1 MFEFYEK
8 WVNVAAGIGENRWKE
23 NDTRERAFA
32 PRGRSFFVLN
42 TPNID
47 VHVHANMCAR
57 VCVWHISSSVK
68 KRVVCRTIVLSSRR
82 NCTSIMHYRA
92 QHVER
97 RNFEKIGKNPQIL
110 PNLLLYRCS
119 NKSDQ
124 IYRLDVYLS
133 FWRVSDLMSWI
144 KKIYNLFLVIFANF
158 Y

>member
-82 NCTSIMHYRA
+82 NCTSIMHYRTWNVGTLKKLA
-92 QHVER
+92 
-97 RNFEKIGKNPQIL
+97 KIHKFYQTFCFTDAVT
-110 PNLLLYRCS
+110 RA
-119 NKSDQ
+119 
-124 IYRLDVYLS
+124 
-133 FWRVSDLMSWI
+133 I
-144 KKIYNLFLVIFANF
+144 KFTDWTCTCHFDGFLI
-158 Y
+158 